1 MNKAEIISQLES
13 LRDSQAGM
21 AKQPMPDDIF
31 IRDVEAL
38 DAAINFLNSG
48 DRRIPTGEWI
58 YDSRTGEPRCS
69 KCGENAVDGI
79 ITPYCP
85 NCGAKMEEEDENG
98 RG

>member
-1 MNKAEIISQLES
+1 MGKVEIISQLES
-13 LRDSQAGM
+13 LRESTAAYARGSDEE
-21 AKQPMPDDIF
+21 IF
-31 IRDVEAL
+31 RKDVEAL
-38 DAAINFLNSG
+38 DAAIDFLNSG

-85 NCGAKMEEEDENG
+85 HCGAKMDEEENDDT
-98 RG
+98 